1 MTKIPHSATKI
12 LCAATKIWCSQK
24 IKLSEKLKKKMG
36 KAQGISR
43 LSLTLRVGMSPRS
56 HLAVSWKPPDT
67 KRKVIKEVSV
77 TE

>member
-24 IKLSEKLKKKMG
+24 IKLSEKKKMG

-56 HLAVSWKPPDT
+56 YLAVSWKPPDT

>member
-1 MTKIPHSATKI
+1 
-12 LCAATKIWCSQK
+12 
-24 IKLSEKLKKKMG
+24 MG

-56 HLAVSWKPPDT
+56 YLAVSWKPPDT